1 MTTTAPAP
9 SRTRTVLHRL
19 AALLHS
25 GQSGDYRGM
34 PPGGIAVLSLPAE
47 ASIEPGIAQLSA
59 FWWP

>member
-1 MTTTAPAP
+1 MLVGHNPG
-9 SRTRTVLHRL
+9 LERL

-34 PPGGIAVLSLPAE
+34 PPGGIAVLSIPAGT
-47 ASIEPGIAQLSA
+47 ALEPGAAQLSA